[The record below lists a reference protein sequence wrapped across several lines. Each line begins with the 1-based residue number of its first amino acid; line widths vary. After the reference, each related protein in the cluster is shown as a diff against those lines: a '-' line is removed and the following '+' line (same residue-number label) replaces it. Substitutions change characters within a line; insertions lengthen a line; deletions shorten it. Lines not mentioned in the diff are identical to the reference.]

1 VHMSRVNEIRSFI
14 EFDSKEQHIIE
25 PEYRKDAIIERL
37 KDVIKTYS
45 PGIIVKIGI
54 GNDNLLLDLLDMTK
68 SYMVVVE
75 PSENLIHAFL
85 KKNENHAGIQR
96 CQFIIGQ
103 YEDFPVDYYKADMVV
118 CIDYFDFLDTSR
130 ALDEFKRA
138 LEIDGIL
145 FFGGVVLS
153 NDDIDGIYDELMH
166 RIYPV
171 HNDYYLEDDLKT
183 FLSLK
188 GFDLVKSHVI
198 PFDIDIHEEVEYMK
212 GFSPDI
218 DMGVVEGFIE
228 ENRDI
233 FEHYYNLHENTKMRQ
248 YYMIAAFMRLKPD
261 TESTL

>member
-1 VHMSRVNEIRSFI
+1 MSRVDEIRSFI
-14 EFDSKEQHIIE
+14 EFDSKEHHIIE
-25 PEYRKDAIIERL
+25 PEYRREQITERL
-37 KDVIKTYS
+37 NDIIKTYN
-45 PGIIVKIGI
+45 PGVIVKIGL
-54 GNDNLLLDLLDMTK
+54 GNENLLFDLLDSSK
-68 SYMVVVE
+68 SYLVVVE
-75 PSENLIHAFL
+75 PSEEVVKNFL
-85 KKNENHAGIQR
+85 KTHENRQGIER

-118 CIDYFDFLDTSR
+118 CIDYFDFLDTSK

-138 LEIDGIL
+138 LEFDGIL

-183 FLSLK
+183 FFTLK
-188 GFDLVKSHVI
+188 EFDLVKSHVI
-198 PFDIDIHEEVEYMK
+198 PFDMDIESEVAYMK
-212 GFSPDI
+212 DYYPDM
-218 DMGVVEGFIE
+218 DAGAVNTFIE

-233 FEHYYNLHENTKMRQ
+233 FQNYYNLHDNTKMRQ

-261 TESTL
+261 TGSKI